1 MDGLLHDIG
10 VATIA
15 ATAVGVVAHR
25 LKQPI
30 ILAYLVAGALIG
42 PIGFGWVATRE
53 NIEIIAELGLV
64 LLLFI
69 IGLEMDLKQLVA
81 SGRQLLI
88 TGFLQFPLCAG
99 IGWLAFAAAGFTSR
113 EALYLALACA
123 LSSTA
128 IVVKLLY
135 DKQETDTIAGRITI
149 GVLIVQDLFAILVL
163 AFQPNFD
170 QPEVMPVVKALAGAA
185 SLLIGGFVVSRFALS
200 RVFGWIARSP
210 EMVVATSI
218 GWCAL
223 VAGTAG
229 AIGLSKEMGA
239 LIAGLSISAFPYSL
253 HVTAKTLPLRDFF
266 LTLFFISLGMMLQL
280 PTSVLAWSVPLVVGV
295 VVVTRF
301 VVVTPLLLLTGAG
314 WRTGFISALN
324 LAQVSEFSL
333 VIVALGVTVHKH
345 VGTDLLQILIYS
357 MAITSVL
364 SSYAIQGNHGLYR
377 LFERGLRACGLL
389 RHALGDE
396 VADARHFHVVILG
409 YHRIAPALIERLAE
423 TSPELLTTVRVVDYN
438 PEVIKRLKA
447 RGIDAIFGDLASL
460 DTLHHAHLEH
470 ARVVISTIPD
480 SLLKSTTN
488 AALVRAVRT
497 LAPNARIIVPA
508 EMPEQETVLRA
519 AGADE
524 VIMPAALVGHELAR
538 LIEQVEV

>member
-1 MDGLLHDIG
+1 MSGLLHDIG
-10 VATIA
+10 IATIA
-15 ATAVGVVAHR
+15 ATAVGVIAHR

-42 PIGFGWVATRE
+42 PLGFEWVATRE
-53 NIEIIAELGLV
+53 NIKIIAELGLV

-81 SGRQLLI
+81 SGRPLLVA
-88 TGFLQFPLCAG
+88 GFLQFPLCAAL
-99 IGWLAFAAAGFTSR
+99 GWVVFAAAGFASR
-113 EALYLALACA
+113 ESLYLALACA

-163 AFQPNFD
+163 AFQPNFA
-170 QPEVMPVVKALAGAA
+170 QPSLLPVVKALVGAGA
-185 SLLIGGFVVSRFALS
+185 LLLGGFLVSRFVLS

-223 VAGTAG
+223 VAGVAG
-229 AIGLSKEMGA
+229 AMGLSQEMGA
-239 LIAGLSISAFPYSL
+239 LVAGASISAFPYSL

-266 LTLFFISLGMMLQL
+266 LTLFFISLGMQLKL
-280 PTSVLAWSVPLVVGV
+280 PTADLAWSVPLIVAV
-295 VVVTRF
+295 VVSTRF
-301 VVVTPLLLLTGAG
+301 LVVTPLLLVTGGG

-333 VIVALGVTVHKH
+333 VIVALGVSPHGH
-345 VGTDLLQILIYS
+345 VGEGLLQMMIYA
-357 MAITSVL
+357 MAVTSVL
-364 SSYAIQGNHGLYR
+364 SSYAVQANHGLYR
-377 LFERGLRACGLL
+377 LFERCLRGFGLL
-389 RHALGDE
+389 RRVGDDPAVE
-396 VADARHFHVVILG
+396 LVHHHIVVLG
-409 YHRIAPALIERLAE
+409 YHRIAPAVIARLAE
-423 TSPELLTTVRVVDYN
+423 TSPELLATVRVVDYN
-438 PEVIKRLKA
+438 PEVIKQLKA
-447 RGIDAIFGDLASL
+447 RGIDAVFGDLASL

-497 LAPNARIIVPA
+497 LAPTAQIIVPA
-508 EMPEQETVLRA
+508 ETPEQEPALRA
-519 AGADE
+519 AGADQ
-524 VIMPAALVGHELAR
+524 VVLPSSLVGHELVR

>member
-1 MDGLLHDIG
+1 MSGLLHDIG
-10 VATIA
+10 VAAIA

-42 PIGFGWVATRE
+42 PLGFEWVATRE

-69 IGLEMDLKQLVA
+69 IGLEMDLKQLAA

-88 TGFLQFPLCAG
+88 TGFLQFPLCATL
-99 IGWLAFAAAGFTSR
+99 GWSAFVAMGFASR
-113 EALYLALACA
+113 EAVYLALACA

-135 DKQETDTIAGRITI
+135 DKQETDTNAGRLTI

-170 QPEVMPVVKALAGAA
+170 QPSLLPVVKALIGAGA
-185 SLLIGGFVVSRFALS
+185 LLIGGFLISRFVLS

-223 VAGTAG
+223 GAGVADAM
-229 AIGLSKEMGA
+229 GLSQEMGA
-239 LIAGLSISAFPYSL
+239 LVAGASISAFPYSL

-266 LTLFFISLGMMLQL
+266 LTLFFISLGMQL
-280 PTSVLAWSVPLVVGV
+280 KAPTETLAWSVPLIVAVVVG
-295 VVVTRF
+295 TRF
-301 VVVTPLLLLTGAG
+301 LVVTPLLLLTGGG

-333 VIVALGVTVHKH
+333 VIVALGVSPYGH
-345 VGTDLLQILIYS
+345 VSENLLQMLIYA
-357 MAITSVL
+357 MAVTSVL
-364 SSYAIQGNHGLYR
+364 SSYAIQANHGLYQ
-377 LFERGLRACGLL
+377 LFERLLRGCGLQRQTNSDPTAEL
-389 RHALGDE
+389 VH
-396 VADARHFHVVILG
+396 HHIVVLG
-409 YHRIAPALIERLAE
+409 YHRIAPALIDRLAE
-423 TSPELLTTVRVVDYN
+423 TSPELLATVRVVDYN
-438 PEVIKRLKA
+438 PEVIKQLKA
-447 RGIDAIFGDLASL
+447 RGIDAVFGDLASL

-480 SLLKSTTN
+480 SLLKNTSN
-488 AALVRAVRT
+488 AALAKAIRA
-497 LAPNARIIVPA
+497 LAPTARIIVPA
-508 EMPEQETVLRA
+508 EIPENETVLRT

-524 VIMPAALVGHELAR
+524 VVLPAALAGHELAR